1 MVRCI
6 ISLLLIACFSA
17 CSQDRMI
24 SNHGKAFD
32 KAFESC
38 IDNAD
43 TNRIEIINT
52 SETEILKSELQ
63 YLGNVIGSD
72 KSSLQIIAVHLTY
85 GLLHSPH
92 GKGQI
97 YIVKDKKVIGR
108 YDGFGCGF
116 NACLNNGMLMVQPYE
131 NSPFTKIDF
140 SAGIPSSIFLPEDSC
155 GYGDEYPFCK
165 K

>member
-1 MVRCI
+1 MENKIRFHVFFEYRKMVRCI

-72 KSSLQIIAVHLTY
+72 KSSLQIIAVHLN
-85 GLLHSPH
+85 LWIAS
-92 GKGQI
+92 
-97 YIVKDKKVIGR
+97 
-108 YDGFGCGF
+108 
-116 NACLNNGMLMVQPYE
+116 
-131 NSPFTKIDF
+131 
-140 SAGIPSSIFLPEDSC
+140 
-155 GYGDEYPFCK
+155 
-165 K
+165 